1 MIISVASG
9 KGGTGKTT
17 VAVNLALSLRDVE
30 LLDCDVEE
38 PNCNIF
44 LKKNL
49 KNIEDVSIPVPVIH
63 LEKCDFCGKCSE
75 FCEYNALA
83 VMKGNVLVFKELCHG
98 CGGCKLVC
106 PKDAITYRERKIGE
120 VAGEDNFYQG
130 KLNIGEAMA
139 TPVVAAVKKKINNE
153 KTVII
158 DSPPGA
164 FCPVIEAVSGT
175 DYCILVTEPTPFGLS
190 DLKIAVEILKKLNV
204 PYGIVINR
212 EGIGD
217 ERVEEYCKKNKIPIL
232 MKIPHDRKIAEFYSK
247 GIPFVLEMPEWKE
260 KFRNLYEVIK

>member
-17 VAVNLALSLRDVE
+17 VAVNLALSLRDAE

-44 LKKNL
+44 LKKEL
-49 KNIEDVSIPVPVIH
+49 KNIEDVSIPFPVIN
-63 LEKCDFCGKCSE
+63 EKCNFCGKCSN

-83 VMKGNVLVFKELCHG
+83 VTKENVLVFKELCHG

-106 PKDAITYRERKIGE
+106 PKDAITYKERKIGE
-120 VAGEDNFYQG
+120 VAGEDSFYQG
-130 KLNIGEAMA
+130 KLNIGEATA
-139 TPVVAAVKKKINNE
+139 VPVVSAVKKKIKKE

-164 FCPVIEAVSGT
+164 FCPVIEAVSGSN
-175 DYCILVTEPTPFGLS
+175 YCILVTEPTPFGLN
-190 DLKIAVEILKKLNV
+190 DLKIAVEVLKKLDV
-204 PYGIVINR
+204 PHGVIINR

-217 ERVEEYCKKNKIPIL
+217 ERVEEYCKKNGIQIL
-232 MKIPHDRKIAEFYSK
+232 MKIPHDRRIAELYSK
-247 GIPFVLEMPEWKE
+247 GVPFVLEMPEWKE
-260 KFRNLYEVIK
+260 KFGKLYEAIK